1 MDQTIH
7 LKPLEEAST
16 KYRNETSEYM
26 VWGKHLDTDKT
37 ELRELVNAV
46 MQKSKYNDALFI
58 CKTNGTKGMLVI
70 HADDFL
76 YEVT

>member
-1 MDQTIH
+1 
-7 LKPLEEAST
+7 
-16 KYRNETSEYM
+16 
-26 VWGKHLDTDKT
+26 
-37 ELRELVNAV
+37 

-58 CKTNGTKGMLVI
+58 CKTNGTKDMLVI

>member
-1 MDQTIH
+1 
-7 LKPLEEAST
+7 
-16 KYRNETSEYM
+16 M
-26 VWGKHLDTDKT
+26 VWGKDLDTDKT

-58 CKTNGTKGMLVI
+58 CKTNGTKGMLII